1 MAGRN
6 ALPTSA
12 EDIVRAAIAIFEEQG
27 LDAVSMRS
35 VSAKLGVSPVP
46 IYSRIGNKVTLL
58 DAMADQLIVDAVPP
72 PEPGESWDGYALRW
86 TTGLRDRLV
95 GAPDIRLLLGNRR
108 SPYVAASRPLV
119 DVLRGAGFATDWA
132 VQTCRLLLW
141 ATIGFSVVEMHQG
154 TGQPAVDGHL
164 PGGNPS
170 GISPEETDQLFA
182 LHISYLL
189 RGVAQGSPGGDGLGV
204 RR

>member
-6 ALPTSA
+6 ALPVEA
-12 EDIVRAAIAIFEEQG
+12 DDIVRAAIAIFEEQG

-35 VSAKLGVSPVP
+35 VSARLGVSPVP

-72 PEPGESWDGYALRW
+72 AHPGESWDIYAMRW
-86 TTGLRDRLV
+86 ATALRDRLG

-108 SPYVAASRPLV
+108 SPYVQASRPLV
-119 DVLRGAGFATDWA
+119 EVLRGAGFATDWA

-141 ATIGFSVVEMHQG
+141 ATVGFCVVEMYR
-154 TGQPAVDGHL
+154 TVNQPENKGNL
-164 PGGNPS
+164 PGGNPA
-170 GISPEETDQLFA
+170 GISAAESDQLFK
-182 LHISYLL
+182 LHIGYLL
-189 RGVAQGSPGGDGLGV
+189 SGVAQGSPSSTGGGS
-204 RR
+204 